1 MGMLGGLGKGAAAS
15 SGGIGVGCYGAF
27 EVGDEVA
34 NAAAE
39 VDGDLTG
46 VERGAG
52 CEHRVGN
59 VVDLLEGTPVGR
71 PRTSAHVHGV
81 HQGRFEL
88 ATALVG
94 KIPMDGGG
102 SDGVGGGT
110 AQRVAGQVVTAEGEV
125 EEGEVEVMMAAG
137 LVAGYGSDGGCSFWL
152 WRLVLRWARGGGS
165 TGSG

>member
-1 MGMLGGLGKGAAAS
+1 MALADGFGHRRRGRRLGAAPS
-15 SGGIGVGCYGAF
+15 RSGIGVRRYGAF

-46 VERGAG
+46 VERVAG
-52 CEHRVGN
+52 CEHRGGN
-59 VVDLLEGTPVGR
+59 VVDLLKGAPVGR
-71 PRTSAHVHGV
+71 PRAGIHIHGV
-81 HQGRFEL
+81 HQSRFEL

-102 SDGVGGGT
+102 SDGVGSGT

-125 EEGEVEVMMAAG
+125 EEGEVEVMMAAV
-137 LVAGYGSDGGCSFWL
+137 LVAGYGSDGGYSFWL
-152 WRLVLRWARGGGS
+152 WRMIWVWS
-165 TGSG
+165 